1 MQTEGGQKLTYRVQM
16 YFEVLG
22 GYRGQQHALSLWRAV
37 RTMEKKINVKD
48 KNLISDKN
56 QINVNNT
63 EVCHPTLFK
72 LMDKQLLCSIFH
84 IGFCYV

>member
-1 MQTEGGQKLTYRVQM
+1 MQTEGGQKLKYRVQM

-37 RTMEKKINVKD
+37 RTMEMKINVKN
-48 KNLISDKN
+48 KNLISDTN

-63 EVCHPTLFK
+63 EVYIIIAMNNGNSHT
-72 LMDKQLLCSIFH
+72 KQSHKNHF
-84 IGFCYV
+84 

>member
-1 MQTEGGQKLTYRVQM
+1 MQTDGGQKLTYRVRM

-37 RTMEKKINVKD
+37 RTMEKKINIKD
-48 KNLISDKN
+48 RDTIADKN

-63 EVCHPTLFK
+63 EVCMRHRHNKTK
-72 LMDKQLLCSIFH
+72 KNQ
-84 IGFCYV
+84 IGK